1 MNRRGA
7 KQHSDRTR
15 SAGFTLV
22 ELLVTVGLVGL
33 LAAIAVPSYQD
44 SVRRTQRTDAY
55 VALATVADA
64 LEQAYIN
71 QTAPRAY
78 PTNIVALGLSATS
91 DAGFYDM
98 TVAACDAGTL
108 ADCYK
113 VQATARSDGPQWGDT
128 DCRSL
133 TMDSRGGRTSS
144 PDSSGCW
151 RK

>member
-1 MNRRGA
+1 MNKRGA
-7 KQHSDRTR
+7 KQPSERTR
-15 SAGFTLV
+15 SAGYSLV

-55 VALATVADA
+55 AALATVADA

-78 PTNIVALGLSATS
+78 PTNIAALGLSATS
-91 DAGFYDM
+91 EAGYYDL
-98 TVAACDAGTL
+98 TVSACDAGTL

-113 VQATARSDGPQWGDT
+113 INATARNDGPQWKDT

-133 TMDSRGGRTSS
+133 TVDSRGGRTSS